1 MTKKLLL
8 CVAVLVAIA
17 LALLSLRQARI
28 VQVNRMNLAWQMLQ
42 QERVQ
47 WQRLRL
53 QLAAEARPATVHP
66 EVGDSWSA
74 ALDQTSGRTVGPPAP

>member
-1 MTKKLLL
+1 MIKKLLL

-42 QERVQ
+42 QEQVE

-53 QLAAEARPATVHP
+53 KLAAAARPATVRP
-66 EVGDSWSA
+66 EAGDNWSA
-74 ALDQTSGRTVGPPAP
+74 ALDQTIGPPSP